1 MKKLLLLT
9 AMAGALVGAE
19 PATTN
24 SSSTDHL
31 VIITATGV
39 TPDQVTIRPGDTVTW
54 KNNDTQKHEVVST
67 WGVFRSPVLQPGE
80 KFTHL
85 FEIESSYSY
94 RAGRTG
100 SSSELGMVHVLT
112 SRPSIGL
119 TRPRVVYGNPIR
131 IFGSVPSGASDEL
144 VTIHI
149 SPYGGKPTTR
159 LVSTEEGTYEFTYTP
174 RIRTD
179 VYATWNDSTSLRAP
193 AIRVR
198 PLVIFRPLSLAR
210 NIFLVR
216 VKAARSYARKIVRVQ
231 HLNSHG
237 EWVTTR
243 ILRLN
248 RNNQVRFKG
257 KFARGRTKA
266 WAWVGRKPGYEFGF
280 STIRT
285 IRR

>member
-1 MKKLLLLT
+1 MG
-9 AMAGALVGAE
+9 AALVGAE
-19 PATTN
+19 PATTT
-24 SSSTDHL
+24 STDHL
-31 VIITATGV
+31 VIISATGV

-85 FEIESSYSY
+85 FETESSYSY

-100 SSSELGMVHVLT
+100 SATALGMVHVLT
-112 SRPSIGL
+112 SRPSIGV
-119 TRPRVVYGNPIR
+119 TRRRVVFGNPVR

-144 VTIHI
+144 VTIHL

-159 LVSTEEGTYEFTYTP
+159 LVTTEEGTFELTYTP

-179 VYATWNDSTSLRAP
+179 VYATWKDSTSMRNLS
-193 AIRVR
+193 IRVR
-198 PLVIFRPLSLAR
+198 PLVVFRPISLER
-210 NIFLVR
+210 NRFMIR
-216 VKAARSYARKIVRVQ
+216 VMAARSYARKIVRVQ
-231 HLNSHG
+231 HRNSHG
-237 EWVTTR
+237 RWVTTR

-248 RNNQVRFKG
+248 RNNQVRFTG
-257 KFARGRTKA
+257 RFARGRTKA
-266 WAWVGRKPGYEFGF
+266 WAWVAKKPGYEFGF

-285 IRR
+285 VRR